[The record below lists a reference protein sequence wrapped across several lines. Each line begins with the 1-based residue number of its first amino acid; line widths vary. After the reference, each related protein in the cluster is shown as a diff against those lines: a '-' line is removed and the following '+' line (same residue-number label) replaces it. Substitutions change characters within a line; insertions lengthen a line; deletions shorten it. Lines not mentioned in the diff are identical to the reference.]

1 MKYCA
6 RFDAD
11 AFKEESVWRAFYADS
26 DWSIVVHENDGSE
39 NPHYHAAFSRPTK
52 IGRTRELMIGKNYE
66 FLAKRGNGA
75 YSLKYMDETKE
86 DEYVR
91 YIMKCD
97 RRRSLDEFCS
107 YMEGKLINTTDRTLE
122 DLHQAHESYWNKNAE
137 LKDVTHAKKTT
148 SFSKHLV
155 DVFTSKYLKQ
165 YEREFLNND
174 HDGFASDH
182 KRRRLVF
189 LSGVVLNELDAETKV
204 FDQFIVKRFVML
216 LENRFNPEFR
226 GKYASAV
233 ADSIMDF
240 GF

>member
-26 DWSIVVHENDGSE
+26 EWSLVVHENDGSE

-107 YMEGKLINTTDRTLE
+107 YMSGKLINHTDRTLE
-122 DLHQAHESYWNKNAE
+122 DLHQAHEEYWRKNDE
-137 LKDVTHAKKTT
+137 LKEKPQKKTT

-155 DVFTSKYLKQ
+155 DVFASKYLEQ
-165 YEREFLNND
+165 YEREYLTDNY
-174 HDGFASDH
+174 DGFPSDH

-189 LSGVVLNELDAETKV
+189 LSEVVLKELDAETRV
-204 FDQFIVKRFVML
+204 FDQFIVKRFVCL

-226 GKYASAV
+226 WKYANAV
-233 ADSIMDF
+233 ADSIIDF